1 MRLVLVLVL
10 LTLALFSVILFWPSD
25 KASDLE
31 ETTNGQSILLE
42 DMEVSEKNS
51 ENINNEERHEL
62 MKSEYEVLEKERR
75 VLKQRLGRLKHHMWG
90 MKFEQD
96 EANEMSDILLVA
108 HKLIK
113 NPDMLGAFSDVEG
126 IKNEIAKIKF
136 SNKSLDRVSEII
148 QGAQS
153 NKK

>member
-1 MRLVLVLVL
+1 MRLILVLVLS
-10 LTLALFSVILFWPSD
+10 TLVLFSIILFWPSD
-25 KASDLE
+25 EVGDLE
-31 ETTNGQSILLE
+31 ENISGQSILLD
-42 DMEVSEKNS
+42 DMEVSDKNS
-51 ENINNEERHEL
+51 ENINDEQRHEL
-62 MKSEYEVLEKERR
+62 MKLEYDVLEKERR

-96 EANEMSDILLVA
+96 EASEMSDILLVA

-148 QGAQS
+148 QEAQL